1 MRVIFFTHQI
11 SNKMQTA
18 ALSPPLTVYA
28 IYRAVMIVFMIEHL
42 TLSSLKATYKLWDWG
57 SGRGAE
63 KRVKQV
69 KREVGH
75 TDYETLLL
83 HR

>member
-1 MRVIFFTHQI
+1 
-11 SNKMQTA
+11 
-18 ALSPPLTVYA
+18 
-28 IYRAVMIVFMIEHL
+28 MIEHL